1 MLEKYL
7 TRHASP
13 QGFDFTAVNLKIKK
27 MQKSSAQCGFIIIV
41 RKYREGTNIRYN
53 SVNPRRSAGAAVFV
67 PRPKAAGVADA
78 MIEARFLIGQSHLY
92 VLNALFL

>member
-27 MQKSSAQCGFIIIV
+27 MQKSSAQ
-41 RKYREGTNIRYN
+41 
-53 SVNPRRSAGAAVFV
+53 S
-67 PRPKAAGVADA
+67 D
-78 MIEARFLIGQSHLY
+78 IEQVQSEKKTFTLR
-92 VLNALFL
+92 